1 MYNGQKL
8 LNSEYLLCLF
18 LPCTYLL
25 ASLHMWE
32 HVCIVSVLDFFCIL
46 FVDYF
51 MMGYGLPVISGPQ
64 GEEHFEP
71 STQLSVC

>member
-1 MYNGQKL
+1 MYNGRNL

-18 LPCTYLL
+18 LPYTSLL

-32 HVCIVSVLDFFCIL
+32 YVCVVSLLDFFCII
-46 FVDYF
+46 FTDYF
-51 MMGYGLPVISGPQ
+51 MMGYDLPVMSGPQ

-71 STQLSVC
+71 